1 MFQCFVAI
9 VTHKM
14 QKGVKTKFF
23 EELETTG
30 KNFILPNNAE
40 EFQEMMEL
48 VLYNSSAYTFHRR
61 MREALLG
68 MQLPLYSQF
77 KKSKCTETL
86 LVNSQTLLLNPSR
99 S

>member
-1 MFQCFVAI
+1 MLNHVTVRSNILFQCFVSI

-30 KNFILPNNAE
+30 KNFILPNNAH

-48 VLYNSSAYTFHRR
+48 VLYNPSSYTFHRR
-61 MREALLG
+61 MREALVG
-68 MQLPLYSQF
+68 MQLPLYFQF
-77 KKSKCTETL
+77 KKSKC
-86 LVNSQTLLLNPSR
+86 SH
-99 S
+99 